1 MPHFTTMADNALRD
15 VTSQAFRKHSLDQLR
30 HEHTI
35 VRMDKCQI
43 IVKVWRVLYRIKAV
57 DAKKFMRP
65 VLKGPSGIEDP
76 TANVAETL
84 RFGQIE
90 PVPLQLLSALYQP
103 LLDPLLII
111 NVGTRTIPFED
122 ISTFIEYRNF
132 LVQQPEINPI
142 GSSHPRCFL
151 KRF

>member
-30 HEHTI
+30 HELTI
-35 VRMDKCQI
+35 ERMDKCQI

-65 VLKGPSGIEDP
+65 VLKGPSRVEDP

-84 RFGQIE
+84 RFGQIGFATHKF
-90 PVPLQLLSALYQP
+90 LSQ
-103 LLDPLLII
+103 
-111 NVGTRTIPFED
+111 
-122 ISTFIEYRNF
+122 NF
-132 LVQQPEINPI
+132 MFGNIDANADSFRIAVI
-142 GSSHPRCFL
+142 G
-151 KRF
+151 